1 MAKTEL
7 LFPKKWISH
16 KMNIRHPGQ
25 LKNENPGSCFGAT
38 S

>member
-16 KMNIRHPGQ
+16 KMNIRHLGQ
-25 LKNENPGSCFGAT
+25 LKNENPGSYFGNT